1 MNKNIF
7 YNSLI
12 VSIVIQVLIGVIDFI
27 ALLVKV
33 PVEYNIIKQ
42 LLILEFIVQI
52 IEGTF

>member
-12 VSIVIQVLIGVIDFI
+12 VSIVIQAITGLIDFI

-33 PVEYNIIKQ
+33 PIEYNIIIYEYLKW
-42 LLILEFIVQI
+42 ILD
-52 IEGTF
+52 